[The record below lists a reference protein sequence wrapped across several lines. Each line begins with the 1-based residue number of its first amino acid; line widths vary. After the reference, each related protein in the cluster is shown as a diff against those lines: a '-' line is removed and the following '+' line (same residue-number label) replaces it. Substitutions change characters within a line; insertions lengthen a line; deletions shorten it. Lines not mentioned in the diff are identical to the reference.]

1 MRIELDIHSNDNA
14 LFVTN
19 QCDNRCVMCSQPPT
33 SKEDI
38 DFLFERNLR
47 IIDNA
52 PEGLTDIGITGGE
65 PTLLKDKLLL
75 LIEHVRQRYPGILI
89 HLLTNGRAF
98 SDIHYAREFASL
110 ENILFGIPIHS
121 DYPGDH
127 DAITL
132 VKGSYNE
139 TMKGLYN
146 LARGGS
152 KIELRIVIHK
162 MNYQRL
168 YKLSEFIWK
177 NLPFV
182 AYVSFMG
189 METTG
194 YSIKNQEKVWID
206 PIDYQ
211 DELEKSVMNL
221 AEWGLNVSIFNIPH
235 CLLPPTLFPFAR
247 KSISD
252 WKVHY
257 LDDCLECSK
266 KAECCGLF
274 STSRK
279 QSEHIRPIDN

>member
-1 MRIELDIHSNDNA
+1 
-14 LFVTN
+14 
-19 QCDNRCVMCSQPPT
+19 
-33 SKEDI
+33 
-38 DFLFERNLR
+38 
-47 IIDNA
+47 
-52 PEGLTDIGITGGE
+52 
-65 PTLLKDKLLL
+65 
-75 LIEHVRQRYPGILI
+75 
-89 HLLTNGRAF
+89 
-98 SDIHYAREFASL
+98 
-110 ENILFGIPIHS
+110 
-121 DYPGDH
+121 
-127 DAITL
+127 
-132 VKGSYNE
+132 
-139 TMKGLYN
+139 MKGLYN

-168 YKLSEFIWK
+168 YKLSEYIWK

-194 YSIKNQEKVWID
+194 Y
-206 PIDYQ
+206 
-211 DELEKSVMNL
+211 
-221 AEWGLNVSIFNIPH
+221 

-266 KAECCGLF
+266 KAECSGLF

-279 QSEHIRPIDN
+279 QSEHIRPIGD